1 MKRKLRKSLSW
12 LLTVAMIFSLF
23 CGMIPTASA
32 AENVQAKATDG
43 TEEVVANITHDSGD
57 TALTINIWLNKEK
70 VATTGEFRTAQVSNH
85 VEVIPVDSS
94 WKKVDQD
101 LHDNGT
107 WGPLGTLTLYEK
119 ENNVLDVYYSTEV
132 VGDVY
137 TLLENDVLSI
147 TVAQTSL
154 SIEHSGTI
162 EIYIDN
168 KLKEKKSVELHSNG
182 ARQITLDFD
191 HSMYSFEAFEGGVYH
206 YFTEND
212 LRIATIYP
220 GDNFT
225 WKIYLSTEVE
235 GTQIVDGHLGDIPE
249 DTFSIQ
255 ETHSTGDVLDGGE
268 VTVKVY
274 LSDVLMYTTKT
285 TVGDGQNYYRL
296 NFDTEHYVLDKFE
309 VTDGDNVSRV
319 TYETLATLHATP
331 FHIPG
336 SSTIEIW
343 LVPVES
349 FAFDIEREAYQRVG
363 NVGISDTNIADS
375 VVISWSYNGHN
386 LTYNWSGDDWARF
399 TLRLPKQTD
408 ITVQPNMNTN
418 RGWICWG
425 WTAPETVGTTATLLD
440 SNGNPATDTVVAGV
454 IGLLNKGGD
463 GTVKL
468 RVASGAVEST
478 SVMLRLYGID
488 YNVAKFEKELVTTTP
503 GNLSIP
509 EGITISYP
517 EDNGTVKVSAD
528 DASVTLLYKLT
539 VVSKPNT
546 SFTVTDES
554 AKLITQDGFT
564 QNEDDISGKIPS
576 DGVAQFYVYK
586 EFSVTDET
594 TSVANQANIKVNDD
608 VGEDEDIAPG
618 EETDTE
624 ETIIDKD
631 DSQGG
636 DKPDAPDESTIP
648 EILGEE
654 DAILVN
660 CVSEDVNHALYPQK
674 TYNLWADGS
683 DDKNRYDVS
692 EVTYDSKNKIW
703 TCDVTIL
710 PGVYVEQ
717 YNADTATTHWLA
729 PAGQTGV
736 TVTLTAEYNEE
747 AGTWTWTA
755 PKKGTQ
761 YWAKFDVACV
771 PEKPADA
778 DIPGI
783 LGADEAILVKCG
795 NTENTHYLDEKTYD
809 LWENNH
815 NNDGIIRYTVGTPSP
830 SVDGSWTCDVTL
842 NPETYWKQYIQDTG
856 SIPHVPTNPGQEYK
870 VVLTWNAQDQK
881 WVAEDLPKDS
891 PYRAIIEVTC
901 EEKQVPTIPDEIE
914 YEDLKALINV
924 EVVCDTSSSHAAKP
938 YELIKGSYTCDV
950 DQTSG
955 KATVTVDSNE
965 YVARFNDPTTGAA
978 PGHSTVGT
986 KQIILTWD
994 FDKRQWITKNYTVFF
1009 HVTCTDKVEE
1019 DPSTEYAKLKEAL
1032 DVTVECVKGI
1042 HADKTYELAGDGLIA
1057 GKIQGTGT
1065 ADDPYLCKVTIDS
1078 APYVTLYNNP
1088 YTGTADGH
1096 EIAEGTYTQVTV
1108 TLVWDNETNQWKL
1121 GAGETMPVFKVECEA
1136 EEPTPEP
1143 GDITPAVIEDLLKYD
1158 VVCTTN
1164 SEHNESGL
1172 SLGSGTYISEVNKD
1186 NNTCE
1191 VKISN
1196 IKAYIPDGHELDQ
1209 AETQYDS
1216 ITLLWNG
1223 SKWTVNGTNDTF
1235 KFYVK
1240 CQEEQPPVVEDTY
1253 IIDAASGPNGTV
1265 EPSGESKV
1273 KKGGS
1278 LTISITPNQGYAVD
1292 TITVDSVDY
1301 VNNGDG
1307 MLEVWDKF
1315 TFASVDANHTLY
1327 VSFAEDQNGNGIPD
1341 KYEEED
1347 PNPPQPG
1354 KDEYI
1359 IYAYA
1364 GRHGDIEP
1372 SGTVT
1377 VQAGENEIF
1386 YFDPD
1391 NGYEVDYL
1399 VVDGKHLSARDSYT
1413 FYDVDEDHTIYVY
1426 FTSADKEEDEEDDDR
1441 DDASDPTYAVYYY
1454 PGYGSGARDLDKRY
1468 EEDMEVEVLAFEDV
1482 DLTDREGYTFIG
1494 WSTQPN
1500 AGSVTYLSGDTFD
1513 MPDHDV
1519 YLYAQW
1525 LRDQIGP
1532 EDTGVANWL
1541 NTTDHIAY
1549 LTGYP
1554 NGAFG
1559 PNNSMTRAEVAQMFY
1574 ALLNNKNVTITA
1586 TFPDVP
1592 ADAWYA
1598 TAVNTLASLGMV
1610 SGDADGNFRPNDP
1623 ITRAEFC
1630 VIALAFAY
1638 EPESYSCSFT
1648 DVSVNDW
1655 FYTYVAQAASYGW
1668 IGGYADGSFG
1678 PNDLITR
1685 AQVTTIVNNMLGRE
1699 ADRSYVNNHADT
1711 LVQFNDLTSIHWA
1724 YYDIMEAVN
1733 EHEYTKTYGV
1743 EDWVE

>member
-1 MKRKLRKSLSW
+1 MKRKLRKPLSW

-57 TALTINIWLNKEK
+57 TALTINIWLNEKK
-70 VATTGEFRTAQVSNH
+70 VATTGEFHTKRASNH
-85 VEVIPVDSS
+85 VEVIPVDPS

-101 LHDNGT
+101 LHGDGT
-107 WGPLGTLTLYEK
+107 WGPLGTLTLYGEQ
-119 ENNVLDVYYSTEV
+119 NNVLDVYYSTEV

-137 TLLENDVLSI
+137 TLLEDDVLSI
-147 TVAQTSL
+147 TVAQTPL
-154 SIEHSGTI
+154 SIKHSGTI

-168 KLKEKKSVELHSNG
+168 KFKESKSVELQSNG

-191 HSMYSFEAFEGGVYH
+191 HSMYSFEEFEGGVYH

-349 FAFDIEREAYQRVG
+349 FAIDIEREAYQRVG
-363 NVGISDTNIADS
+363 NLGTSNTNIADS

-386 LTYNWSGDDWARF
+386 LTYNWSGDDWVRF
-399 TLRLPKQTD
+399 TLRLPKQTN

-425 WTAPETVGTTATLLD
+425 WAAPETVGTTATLLD
-440 SNGNPATDTVVAGV
+440 SDGNPATDTVVAGV
-454 IGLLNKGGD
+454 TGLLNKGGD

-478 SVMLRLYGID
+478 SVMLHLYGID

-503 GNLSIP
+503 DNLFIP

-539 VVSKPNT
+539 VVGKPDT
-546 SFTVTDES
+546 SFTVTDEG
-554 AKLITQDGFT
+554 AKLIAQNGFT
-564 QNEDDISGKIPS
+564 QNGNNISGNIPS

-586 EFSVTDET
+586 EFPVTDET

-631 DSQGG
+631 DGQGG

-648 EILGEE
+648 DILGK
-654 DAILVN
+654 DNAILVH
-660 CVSEDVNHALYPQK
+660 CIDDVNHGDFNDK
-674 TYNLWADGS
+674 TYDLWPDNDG
-683 DDKNRYDVS
+683 KNRY
-692 EVTYDSKNKIW
+692 EVGDMVQNGGTW

-717 YNADTATTHWLA
+717 YNADTETTHWLA
-729 PAGQTGV
+729 PADQTGV
-736 TVTLTAEYNEE
+736 TVTLTAEYNETD
-747 AGTWTWTA
+747 GKWTWTA
-755 PKKGTQ
+755 PETGTE

-783 LGADEAILVKCG
+783 LDADDAILVKCG
-795 NTENTHYLDEKTYD
+795 NAEKTHDLDEKAYD

-815 NNDGIIRYTVGTPSP
+815 DNDGIIRYTVGTPIL
-830 SVDGSWTCDVTL
+830 SVDGDWTCVVTL

-856 SIPHVPTNPGQEYK
+856 SIPHEPTNPGQEYK
-870 VVLTWNAQDQK
+870 VDLTWNAQDQK
-881 WVAEDLPKDS
+881 WVAEALPDDS

-901 EEKQVPTIPDEIE
+901 EEKQVPTVPDEIK
-914 YEDLKALINV
+914 YEDLKDLIDV
-924 EVVCDTSSSHAAKP
+924 EVVCDTSPSHVAET
-938 YELIKGSYTCDV
+938 YELIEDSYTCDV
-950 DQTSG
+950 DQANG

-965 YVARFNDPTTGAA
+965 YVALFNKTA

-986 KQIILTWD
+986 EQIILTWD
-994 FDKRQWITKNYTVFF
+994 IDKWQWITENYTVSF

-1019 DPSTEYAKLKEAL
+1019 NPSTEYAKLKEAL
-1032 DVTVECVKGI
+1032 DVAVECVKGI
-1042 HADKTYELAGDGLIA
+1042 HANKTYELAGTGLIA
-1057 GKIQGTGT
+1057 DEIQGTGT

-1078 APYVTLYNNP
+1078 APYVTLYNDP
-1088 YTGTADGH
+1088 YTGTAGGH
-1096 EIAEGTYTQVTV
+1096 KIAEGTYTQVTV
-1108 TLVWDNETNQWKL
+1108 TLVWDNDTDQWKL
-1121 GAGETMPVFKVECEA
+1121 DAGETMPVFKVECEA
-1136 EEPTPEP
+1136 EEPEPELEP
-1143 GDITPAVIEDLLKYD
+1143 GDIAPDVIEKLLKYD

-1172 SLGSGTYISEVNKD
+1172 PLKSGTYISEVNKD
-1186 NNTCE
+1186 NDTCE

-1196 IKAYIPDGHELDQ
+1196 IPAYIPANHELDKAQ
-1209 AETQYDS
+1209 MQYDS
-1216 ITLLWNG
+1216 ITLTW
-1223 SKWTVNGTNDTF
+1223 
-1235 KFYVK
+1235 
-1240 CQEEQPPVVEDTY
+1240 
-1253 IIDAASGPNGTV
+1253 
-1265 EPSGESKV
+1265 
-1273 KKGGS
+1273 
-1278 LTISITPNQGYAVD
+1278 
-1292 TITVDSVDY
+1292 
-1301 VNNGDG
+1301 
-1307 MLEVWDKF
+1307 
-1315 TFASVDANHTLY
+1315 
-1327 VSFAEDQNGNGIPD
+1327 
-1341 KYEEED
+1341 
-1347 PNPPQPG
+1347 
-1354 KDEYI
+1354 
-1359 IYAYA
+1359 
-1364 GRHGDIEP
+1364 
-1372 SGTVT
+1372 
-1377 VQAGENEIF
+1377 
-1386 YFDPD
+1386 
-1391 NGYEVDYL
+1391 
-1399 VVDGKHLSARDSYT
+1399 
-1413 FYDVDEDHTIYVY
+1413 
-1426 FTSADKEEDEEDDDR
+1426 
-1441 DDASDPTYAVYYY
+1441 
-1454 PGYGSGARDLDKRY
+1454 KRY
-1468 EEDMEVEVLAFEDV
+1468 PV
-1482 DLTDREGYTFIG
+1482 GY
-1494 WSTQPN
+1494 Q
-1500 AGSVTYLSGDTFD
+1500 
-1513 MPDHDV
+1513 
-1519 YLYAQW
+1519 
-1525 LRDQIGP
+1525 RDQRHLQ
-1532 EDTGVANWL
+1532 VL
-1541 NTTDHIAY
+1541 C
-1549 LTGYP
+1549 
-1554 NGAFG
+1554 
-1559 PNNSMTRAEVAQMFY
+1559 EVRRSAAPRSGGHLHHHRHRRPQRHRC
-1574 ALLNNKNVTITA
+1574 ALRRNH
-1586 TFPDVP
+1586 
-1592 ADAWYA
+1592 
-1598 TAVNTLASLGMV
+1598 G
-1610 SGDADGNFRPNDP
+1610 
-1623 ITRAEFC
+1623 E
-1630 VIALAFAY
+1630 
-1638 EPESYSCSFT
+1638 E
-1648 DVSVNDW
+1648 
-1655 FYTYVAQAASYGW
+1655 
-1668 IGGYADGSFG
+1668 
-1678 PNDLITR
+1678 
-1685 AQVTTIVNNMLGRE
+1685 GR
-1699 ADRSYVNNHADT
+1699 
-1711 LVQFNDLTSIHWA
+1711 
-1724 YYDIMEAVN
+1724 
-1733 EHEYTKTYGV
+1733 
-1743 EDWVE
+1743 